1 MESFKVGDR
10 VNFLNDKGGGVIKK
24 IIDTRMAEVEIE
36 DGFNVPVLMSD
47 LVLDFRAQPTRQ
59 QQMVDNVQKEI
70 KNHQII
76 EAETQNEARRSELR
90 RFARNSEEEGIYL
103 AFIPH
108 DQQWLLTGLIDV
120 AVVNNTPAD
129 ALYSF
134 NLKEEE
140 KYANIDYGSIAPFSK
155 VVVEAISRD
164 DIAHWCEGVIQ
175 VVLCQDDTDFI
186 YHPLHA
192 PFSLRTSRFFKDG
205 SFVESGLLGEKALM
219 ICLSTV
225 TALKGS
231 ETDYTKLMKDG
242 VMQPKANKDIVKK
255 AAAIDKHQ
263 TEPGEAIVDLHIG
276 ELVDNILGMSSNDI
290 FRVQINYFK
299 KMLDSAIEND
309 YSKVTFIHGV
319 GNGVLKNAI
328 IEELKNYDNTSNRM
342 ASISRFGVGAIDVMI
357 QDKVKN

>member
-1 MESFKVGDR
+1 M
-10 VNFLNDKGGGVIKK
+10 KK
-24 IIDTRMAEVEIE
+24 IIDTRMVEVEIE
-36 DGFNVPVLMSD
+36 EGFNVPVLMSD
-47 LVLDFRAQPTRQ
+47 LVLDFRAQPNRQ
-59 QQMVDNVQKEI
+59 QQVVDNVQKEI
-70 KNHQII
+70 KNQQII
-76 EAETQNEARRSELR
+76 EQENREEARKSELR
-90 RFARNSEEEGIYL
+90 RFARNTEEEGIYL

-108 DQQWLLTGLIDV
+108 DQQWLLTGPIDV
-120 AVVNNTPAD
+120 AVVNNTAAD

-140 KYANIDYGSIAPFSK
+140 KYANIDYGSIAPYSK

-164 DIAHWCEGVIQ
+164 DLEHWCEGVIQ
-175 VVLCQDDTDFI
+175 VVLCQDDIDAV

-205 SFVESGLLGEKALM
+205 SFVESGLLGEKAMM
-219 ICLSTV
+219 ICLSTAA
-225 TALKGS
+225 ALKGS
-231 ETDYTKLMKDG
+231 EADAAKLLKDG
-242 VMQPKANKDIVKK
+242 VMQPKAGKDIVKK

-328 IEELKNYDNTSNRM
+328 IDELKHYDNTQSKM

-357 QDKVKN
+357 NDKVRR

>member
-47 LVLDFRAQPTRQ
+47 LVLDFRAQPSRQ
-59 QQMVDNVQKEI
+59 QQVVDNVQKEI
-70 KNHQII
+70 KNQQII
-76 EAETQNEARRSELR
+76 EQEAREEARKSELR
-90 RFARNSEEEGIYL
+90 RFARNTEEEGVYL

-134 NLKEEE
+134 NLKEDE

-164 DIAHWCEGVIQ
+164 DIEHWCEGVIQ
-175 VVLCQDDTDFI
+175 MVLCQDNIDFV

-205 SFVESGLLGEKALM
+205 SFVESGLLGEKAMM

-255 AAAIDKHQ
+255 EAAIDRHQ
-263 TEPGEAIVDLHIG
+263 TQPGEAIVDLHIG

-357 QDKVKN
+357 SDKKK

>member
-10 VNFLNDKGGGVIKK
+10 VNFLNDKGGGVVKK
-24 IIDTRMAEVEIE
+24 IIDTRMVEVEIE
-36 DGFNVPVLMSD
+36 EGFNVPVLISD
-47 LVLDFRAQPTRQ
+47 LVLDFRTQPTRQ

-70 KNHQII
+70 KNQRII
-76 EAETQNEARRSELR
+76 EAETKNEARRSELR
-90 RFARNSEEEGIYL
+90 RFARNSEEEGVYL

-134 NLKEEE
+134 NLKEEG
-140 KYANIDYGSIAPFSK
+140 KYSNIDYGSIAPFSK

-175 VVLCQDDTDFI
+175 VILCRDEMDFVCR
-186 YHPLHA
+186 PLHA
-192 PFSLRTSRFFKDG
+192 PFSLRTTRFFKDG
-205 SFVESGLLGEKALM
+205 SFVDSGLLGEKAMM
-219 ICLSTV
+219 ISLATLV
-225 TALKGS
+225 ALKGS
-231 ETDYTKLMKDG
+231 DTGYAKLMEDG
-242 VMQPKANKDIVKK
+242 VMQPKANKDIMKK
-255 AAAIDKHQ
+255 EAAIDKHQ
-263 TEPGEAIVDLHIG
+263 TQPGEAVVDLHIG
-276 ELVDNILGMSSNDI
+276 ELVDNILGMSSSDI
-290 FRVQINYFK
+290 FRTQINYFK

-328 IEELKNYDNTSNRM
+328 IEELKHYENTENRM
-342 ASISRFGVGAIDVMI
+342 AEISRFGVGAIDVI
-357 QDKVKN
+357 IRDKSGK

>member
-1 MESFKVGDR
+1 MEGFKVGDR

-36 DGFNVPVLMSD
+36 EGFNVPVLMSD
-47 LVLDFRAQPTRQ
+47 LVLDFRTQPTRQ

-70 KNHQII
+70 KNQQII
-76 EAETQNEARRSELR
+76 EEETKDEARRSELR
-90 RFARNSEEEGIYL
+90 RFARNSEGEGIYL

-134 NLKEEE
+134 NLKEGE

-175 VVLCQDDTDFI
+175 VLLCQDDVGFI

-205 SFVESGLLGEKALM
+205 SFVESGLLGEKAMM
-219 ICLSTV
+219 ICLTTI
-225 TALKGS
+225 TALKDT

-242 VMQPKANKDIVKK
+242 VMQPKANKDIIKK
-255 AAAIDKHQ
+255 TADIDKHQ

-328 IEELKNYDNTSNRM
+328 INELKNYDSTSNRM

-357 QDKVKN
+357 RDKV

>member
-36 DGFNVPVLMSD
+36 DGFNVPVLMSE
-47 LVLDFRAQPTRQ
+47 LVLDFRTQPNKQ
-59 QQMVDNVQKEI
+59 QQIVDNVQKEI
-70 KNHQII
+70 KNQQII
-76 EAETQNEARRSELR
+76 EEETKNEARRSELR
-90 RFARNSEEEGIYL
+90 RFARGSEEEGIYL
-103 AFIPH
+103 AYIPH

-134 NLKEEE
+134 NLKEDE
-140 KYANIDYGSIAPFSK
+140 KYKNIDYGSIAPYSK

-164 DIAHWCEGVIQ
+164 DLEHWYEGVIQ
-175 VVLCQDDTDFI
+175 VVLCQDDVDFV

-192 PFSLRTSRFFKDG
+192 PFSLRASRFFKDG

-219 ICLSTV
+219 ICLSTAL
-225 TALKGS
+225 ALKGA
-231 ETDYTKLMKDG
+231 ETDLTKLMKDG

-263 TEPGEAIVDLHIG
+263 TQPGEAIVDLHIG
-276 ELVDNILGMSSNDI
+276 ELVDNILGMSSTDI

-328 IEELKNYDNTSNRM
+328 IEELKNYENTSNRM

-357 QDKVKN
+357 SDKKK

>member
-1 MESFKVGDR
+1 MENFKVGDR

-36 DGFNVPVLMSD
+36 DGFNVPVLMSE
-47 LVLDFRAQPTRQ
+47 LVLDFRTQPSKQ
-59 QQMVDNVQKEI
+59 QQIVDNVQKEI
-70 KNHQII
+70 KNQQII
-76 EAETQNEARRSELR
+76 EQETQNEARRSELR

-134 NLKEEE
+134 NLKEDE

-155 VVVEAISRD
+155 VVVEAISRE
-164 DIAHWCEGVIQ
+164 DIEHWCEGVIQ
-175 VVLCQDDTDFI
+175 VVLCQDDVDFV

-205 SFVESGLLGEKALM
+205 SFVESGLLGEKAMM

-225 TALKGS
+225 TALKWS
-231 ETDYTKLMKDG
+231 ETDFTKLMKDG

-255 AAAIDKHQ
+255 EAAIDRHQ
-263 TEPGEAIVDLHIG
+263 TQPGEAVVDLHIG

-328 IEELKNYDNTSNRM
+328 IEELKHYENTENRM
-342 ASISRFGVGAIDVMI
+342 AEISRFGVGAIDVMI
-357 QDKVKN
+357 RDKEKK

>member
-1 MESFKVGDR
+1 MESFKIGDR
-10 VNFLNDKGGGVIKK
+10 VNFLNDRGGGVVRK
-24 IIDTRMAEVEIE
+24 IIDTRMVEVEIE
-36 DGFNVPVLMSD
+36 DGFNIPVLTSD
-47 LVLDFRAQPTRQ
+47 LVLDFRSQPSRQ
-59 QQMVDNVQKEI
+59 QQMVDNMQKEI
-70 KNHQII
+70 KNQQII
-76 EAETQNEARRSELR
+76 EEETKNEARRSELR

-129 ALYSF
+129 ALYGF
-134 NLKEEE
+134 NLKEGE
-140 KYANIDYGSIAPFSK
+140 KYANVDYGSIAPFSK
-155 VVVEAISRD
+155 VVIEAISRD
-164 DIAHWCEGVIQ
+164 DIEHWCNGVIQ
-175 VVLCQDDTDFI
+175 VLLCQDDTDFI
-186 YHPLHA
+186 YNPLHA

-205 SFVESGLLGEKALM
+205 SFAESGMLGEKAMM

-242 VMQPKANKDIVKK
+242 VMQPKANKNIMKK
-255 AAAIDKHQ
+255 EAAIDRHQ
-263 TEPGEAIVDLHIG
+263 TQPGEAIVDLHIG

-328 IEELKNYDNTSNRM
+328 IEELKNYENISNRM
-342 ASISRFGVGAIDVMI
+342 ASISRFGVGAIDVI
-357 QDKVKN
+357 IKDKREK

>member
-1 MESFKVGDR
+1 MDSFKVGDR
-10 VNFLNDKGGGVIKK
+10 VNFLNDQGGGVVKK
-24 IIDTRMAEVEIE
+24 IIDTRMVEVEIE

-47 LVLDFRAQPTRQ
+47 LVLDFRAQPNRQ

-70 KNHQII
+70 KNQQII
-76 EAETQNEARRSELR
+76 AEETKNEARRSELR
-90 RFARNSEEEGIYL
+90 RFARSSEEEGIYL

-108 DQQWLLTGLIDV
+108 DQQWLLTGPIDV
-120 AVVNNTPAD
+120 AVVNNSPAD

-134 NLKEEE
+134 NLKDGE

-164 DIAHWCEGVIQ
+164 DIEHWCEGVIQ
-175 VVLCQDDTDFI
+175 VVLCQDDVDSV

-205 SFVESGLLGEKALM
+205 SFVESGLLGEKAMM
-219 ICLSTV
+219 ICLSTI
-225 TALKGS
+225 TALKGKG
-231 ETDYTKLMKDG
+231 TDFAKLMEDG

-328 IEELKNYDNTSNRM
+328 IEELKNYENTSNRM

-357 QDKVKN
+357 ADKKK

>member
-10 VNFLNDKGGGVIKK
+10 VNFLNDKGGGVIRK

-36 DGFNVPVLMSD
+36 DGFNVPVLMSE
-47 LVLDFRAQPTRQ
+47 LVLDFRSQPNRQ
-59 QQMVDNVQKEI
+59 QQIVDNVQKEI
-70 KNHQII
+70 KEKQII
-76 EAETQNEARRSELR
+76 EQETREEARKSELR
-90 RFARNSEEEGIYL
+90 RFAKGSEEEGVYL

-134 NLKEEE
+134 NLKEDE
-140 KYANIDYGSIAPFSK
+140 KYANVDYGSIAPYSK

-164 DIAHWCEGVIQ
+164 DIEHWCDGVVQ
-175 VVLCQDDTDFI
+175 VVLCQDDIDFV

-205 SFVESGLLGEKALM
+205 SFVESGLLGEKAMM

-225 TALKGS
+225 AALKGS
-231 ETDYTKLMKDG
+231 ATDYTKLMKDG
-242 VMQPKANKDIVKK
+242 VMQPKANKDIIKE
-255 AAAIDKHQ
+255 AALIDRHQ
-263 TEPGEAIVDLHIG
+263 TSPGEAVVDLHIG

-290 FRVQINYFK
+290 FRVQINYFQ
-299 KMLDSAIEND
+299 KMLDSAIRND
-309 YSKVTFIHGV
+309 YTKVTFIHGV

-328 IEELKNYDNTSNRM
+328 IEELKNYSNTTNRM
-342 ASISRFGVGAIDVMI
+342 ASISKFGVGAIDVMI
-357 QDKVKN
+357 LDKR